1 MKMGSTKVTE
11 GNILRQ
17 LIFFSLPLILGNL
30 TQQIYTTLD
39 LMIVGRYADSI
50 AVAAVGSPNS
60 LISLLTGLL
69 NGLGTATGVIISQ
82 YYGAGEKDGIRK
94 AVGTSIIWSSSSG
107 IVISVIAI
115 MAAPWLLTLMS
126 TPPEVM
132 PEAVIYFRL
141 YFVGMVFNL
150 TYQMCANIL
159 RAVGDSKHMFYYLI
173 TGCCVKIAFSY
184 IFTGLLSMR
193 AAGSALATVLGDF
206 VSMGMALLN
215 LTRTQ
220 DIYRLEIRHIAF
232 DKGIFKKMFTLG
244 MPSGLQS
251 EAVTLSNVVIQAQIN
266 TFGAAA
272 MAGYSTGW
280 RLNGFLFM
288 FIGAGANAITS
299 FVGQNIGAG
308 KPERARR
315 ATWLWMIFICAVSLV
330 MGILLFVFGREILG
344 LFKSEKEVIDNGMKM
359 LVFTALTYWFYAIG
373 DICAGAVR
381 GAGATGI
388 PMTIALIGT
397 CGVRLTWIFL
407 MRPIWNDVQVV
418 FASYTVSW
426 IVTTLSYFFYFYKGK
441 WADKRIT
448 K

>member
-159 RAVGDSKHMFYYLI
+159 RAV
-173 TGCCVKIAFSY
+173 
-184 IFTGLLSMR
+184 
-193 AAGSALATVLGDF
+193 
-206 VSMGMALLN
+206 
-215 LTRTQ
+215 
-220 DIYRLEIRHIAF
+220 
-232 DKGIFKKMFTLG
+232 
-244 MPSGLQS
+244 
-251 EAVTLSNVVIQAQIN
+251 
-266 TFGAAA
+266 
-272 MAGYSTGW
+272 
-280 RLNGFLFM
+280 
-288 FIGAGANAITS
+288 
-299 FVGQNIGAG
+299 
-308 KPERARR
+308 
-315 ATWLWMIFICAVSLV
+315 
-330 MGILLFVFGREILG
+330 
-344 LFKSEKEVIDNGMKM
+344 
-359 LVFTALTYWFYAIG
+359 
-373 DICAGAVR
+373 
-381 GAGATGI
+381 
-388 PMTIALIGT
+388 
-397 CGVRLTWIFL
+397 
-407 MRPIWNDVQVV
+407 
-418 FASYTVSW
+418 
-426 IVTTLSYFFYFYKGK
+426 
-441 WADKRIT
+441 
-448 K
+448 